1 MHNSI
6 RERSNR
12 KQKINEKFLVDNGS
26 SSSVS
31 KLHSLQ
37 ITRLVIQE
45 LGKNINPNNLN
56 GECERLDAL
65 KKSINDLYSESME
78 VRNERYNEVDA
89 LRKSGGIQNPVNDES
104 IIVDEPTVVD
114 EYPVNDEPTIVD
126 EDPVND
132 ELINDEPII
141 KDPTDK
147 HIIPPEGNGGVKQI
161 SSTCYEDTRNTLKLF
176 LKSVIEDAVIYTNLA
191 KRKTVKYMDIVYALK
206 KRGIHFYGSNR

>member
-1 MHNSI
+1 MAVIAILVNI
-6 RERSNR
+6 
-12 KQKINEKFLVDNGS
+12 KIFFYLFLSNGS
-26 SSSVS
+26 SSSLENLS
-31 KLHSLQ
+31 
-37 ITRLVIQE
+37 TYVIE
-45 LGKNINPNNLN
+45 KLGKNINPNNLN

-78 VRNERYNEVDA
+78 IWNERYNEVDV

-147 HIIPPEGNGGVKQI
+147 HIIPPEGNGIGSGGVKRI
-161 SSTCYEDTRNTLKLF
+161 SSTCYEDTRDTLKLF

-191 KRKTVKYMDIVYALK
+191 KRKTIKYMDIVYALK
-206 KRGIHFYGSNR
+206 KRGIHFYGFNR